1 MALGLNTEEILN
13 NINNGGD
20 ELIQNQKDPSMVKDI
35 LAAPFRGVEGAVQ
48 GVYNLADWATFDYLP
63 DYDNRFL
70 GRSET
75 IAGSLVEGITQF
87 IVPYGAISKGLS
99 AAGKATK
106 FAKPF
111 MKVNKKGKEVL
122 NWKGV
127 LASEAATD
135 FVAFDAQEERLS
147 NLIQAFPSVA
157 NPVTEYLAAD
167 GDDAELEGRFKN
179 TLEGLGITGTM
190 AGTFAM
196 ALRAHKKFKG
206 GDPKAA
212 KKIGEGMDFKQI
224 RTVDVEDYSPAIKAS
239 KNVFTKSK
247 KIKDGG
253 VLAHQLRKEFDAYGE
268 KGTGE
273 ELRWMGF
280 DGWLKEKGTKRVTQ
294 KEVDTFLEQ
303 NQFKY
308 SLTER
313 SGKSAS
319 QQFEDLG
326 TQEGGN
332 NYREFLLEADDVD
345 VDMFAGSFQSRGG
358 EFSPE
363 TYHQHFTGNTLAHF
377 RTLDRT
383 GDGGER
389 VLFVEEVQS
398 DMIQG
403 KRKIRKNLPDD
414 EKGIVDSYNLP
425 LEESYVNASMRMLM
439 QLAAKEGYDR
449 VQWSTPQQIANLYDA
464 VVDNVKLNAINE
476 DGSKS
481 IQITKGD
488 QVSDQVVR
496 DRSHMESI
504 FGKEGADL
512 MDSKLKNVG
521 DETGKQS
528 VKQDAKSY
536 SQYKDKMVSAVN
548 KVAKPFGAKVETKTA
563 DARVDAEKVDTVGMI
578 KDFFYDGNGD
588 KIRTQ
593 DSVAA
598 FLELDTPDV
607 KRFNNSIL
615 RGSKETSVDV
625 LKRNIDFDLRNS
637 FNEDELD
644 QIALDD
650 LLAAES
656 TSDIYNALVN
666 VIDNGSVSNMNF
678 TGMDDVFDVVQDTIE
693 GFLLRSNLE
702 TTSRRMGDDINSF
715 GIDLNDGMKKS
726 VQEIRTWG
734 LKTGDEAQLGGKIED
749 PALAQALQLPALR
762 YLNDKEVVGMESDFT
777 GATVGESNAK
787 FALERLAENGST
799 PQVQKIAA
807 GLLEMFGKD
816 NEFLETTI
824 RTIVQDSD
832 SFGSFGFKRGR
843 ENIELYSNR
852 TKISAGEMSRD
863 AVFTEATLLH
873 EITHA
878 AQVRFIPRE
887 ISTISNLKGAD
898 YLAKVDELIA
908 SADTAPPLKRLLES
922 YKTALDNAPD
932 EFKGIMGSLNDAT
945 GFLDNSGMRSRIGE
959 WYGLSNVDEFLAEA
973 MSNTKFQNYLRS
985 VKTGNTTL
993 WDNIVQVLKD
1003 FLGVDAKGTLLGDTL
1018 SNFAD
1023 LVSKQNRKNKVGDYT
1038 TPFVNPIKSRGT
1050 RVNENR
1056 FFQKSGEGRPEITV
1070 ENRGGTLAVKGTVK
1084 AINEVETAYDL
1095 GEVLAKAETR
1105 VLEEMERTGSIG
1117 FYEDGKLQGSDGLKG
1132 GGIVQAVEQARRSAE
1147 MSGQK
1152 IDIIES
1158 EVRAAGKDAAALR
1171 RISARM
1177 YTVESI
1183 AVQQG
1188 ADIVEKAKKIAAQSA
1203 EATDA
1208 DRAELMGDIQKMLNL
1223 VAAGSNLRRG
1233 FGQGLQST
1241 QFARTKLSLSA
1252 AERRSQE
1259 IVNQYMA
1266 SNKGEKNNFDALLNR
1281 IILAGGD
1288 PKNTSAKDMIDQ
1300 MLGVVKAGRASEG
1313 GKFMEMAQNWFINS
1327 LLSGPRTMMKNGVGN
1342 MITQTLLQ
1350 TELAI
1355 GGLSVDPAITRMVL
1369 KEMATF
1375 ESFRESMK
1383 YFFDV
1388 YAMKDQL
1395 LDIGRNP
1402 LENTANTGIPKYFD
1416 NAAPEE
1422 TIKNSMNWFSENV
1435 VNIPAKTLMSMD
1447 EVFKQSLFRQNA
1459 KMEWTLKGMKLG
1471 IKDPD
1476 ALTEYVMRGMDAVLV
1491 DGERAFSDAGVMKFA
1506 QASVKKMDDEL
1517 VASGQKPMSPQKR
1530 GAEVNRIIGE
1540 ETNKRADMLKS
1551 YEEGGLG
1558 IENISDID
1566 NVAARSLEQARYG
1579 TFTNDAGAFADLAQA
1594 MTSKIPPLRLIFP
1607 FIRTP
1612 VNILKFSF
1620 DRATGGAMDAGRSAL
1635 AMMPDMPMLKRTQ
1648 DELRMKLESRNP
1660 IEVART
1666 RGKIATSVMINST
1679 LLYMIMSNRD
1689 FITGGGP
1696 KDIAQRKTLEAT
1708 GWQKYSLKFGNKYA
1722 GFAGLDPLG
1731 THFGVLVDIVE
1742 QLDDHASSNTTAAEQ
1757 MFAAASISLSRNVT
1771 EKSYLAG
1778 LKFLT
1783 DAISEPDR
1791 KMERAIRNIAGGFVP
1806 NVLYQGQSVMGDTTL
1821 REVRSLGDA
1830 FMKKLPMGN
1839 DNLDPKRNILGES
1852 IIMEQIPFVGPF
1864 NPSALSTRDG
1874 DVVFEELAALEHGF
1888 TQTSTML
1895 DRSIDMTEFV
1905 NDKGQSAYDRRLEL
1919 LGETKI
1925 RNKTLRQELEK
1936 LISSRRYQRL
1946 SPLTDGALKSPRVQ
1960 LINKVLS
1967 KYRSR
1972 SLSLMMEEFPEI
1984 EREYKRMRSIN
1995 TQAQRGASTETL
2007 QALLDA

>member
-1 MALGLNTEEILN
+1 MSLGINTEQIINNLN
-13 NINNGGD
+13 NTNNE
-20 ELIQNQKDPSMVKDI
+20 ELIQNQKDPSMIKDI

-70 GRSET
+70 GKSET

-179 TLEGLGITGTM
+179 TLEGLGITGAM

-239 KNVFTKSK
+239 KSVFTKSK

-253 VLAHQLRKEFDAYGE
+253 VMAHQLRKEFDAYGE

-294 KEVDTFLEQ
+294 KEVDEFLEE

-313 SGKSAS
+313 SGKSANK
-319 QQFEDLG
+319 QFEELG

-332 NYREFLLEADDVD
+332 NYREFLLEANDVD
-345 VDMFAGSFQSRGG
+345 VDMFAGSFQARGG

-363 TYHQHFTGNTLAHF
+363 TYHQHFTGNTIAHF

-398 DMIQG
+398 DMFQG
-403 KRKIRKNLPDD
+403 KRKIREKLPDD
-414 EKGIVDSYNLP
+414 EKNIVDGYKLP
-425 LEESYVNASMRMLM
+425 LEESYVNSSMRMIM
-439 QLAAKEGYDR
+439 QLASKEGYDR
-449 VQWSTPQQIANLYDA
+449 VQWSTPQQVANLYDA
-464 VVDNVKLNAINE
+464 TIDNVKLNAINE

-488 QVSDQVVR
+488 QVSDQIVR

-512 MDSKLKNVG
+512 MDSKLKKVG

-548 KVAKPFGAKVETKTA
+548 KVAKPFGAKVEMKTA
-563 DARVDAEKVDTVGMI
+563 DKRVEVEAINTDEMYKANFVDP
-578 KDFFYDGNGD
+578 NGD
-588 KIRTQ
+588 LIYSG
-593 DSVAA
+593 DAVIS
-598 FLELDTPDV
+598 FLDLDTLDN
-607 KRFNNSIL
+607 KKFNRSVIV
-615 RGSKETSVDV
+615 GSKVKAVDK
-625 LKRNIDFDLRNS
+625 LKNNIEFDLRNS
-637 FNEDELD
+637 LDEDSVSIV
-644 QIALDD
+644 QRNLDD
-650 LLAAES
+650 LLEAET
-656 TSDIYNALVN
+656 TSDILIAIENLDRELGFN
-666 VIDNGSVSNMNF
+666 VG
-678 TGMDDVFDVVQDTIE
+678 GDVYDTVGDTIKD
-693 GFLLRSNLE
+693 FLQRNKLE
-702 TTSRRMGDDINSF
+702 TASKELGDDINSF

-734 LKTGDEAQLGGKIED
+734 LKTGDEAKNSGEITD
-749 PALAQALQLPALR
+749 SALAQVMQLPALR
-762 YLNDKEVVGMESDFT
+762 YLNDKEVVGMERDFT
-777 GATVGESNAK
+777 GNTVGETNAK
-787 FALERLAENGST
+787 FALERFAENGST
-799 PQVQKIAA
+799 PQVRNVAA
-807 GLLEMFGKD
+807 GLLEILGKD
-816 NEFLETTI
+816 NEFLETTV
-824 RTIVQDSD
+824 RTIIQDSD
-832 SFGSFGFKRGR
+832 SFGSFGFKGNQQ
-843 ENIELYSNR
+843 NIELYSNR
-852 TKISAGEMSRD
+852 TKISQGEMARD

-878 AQVRFIPRE
+878 AQVRFIPPE

-908 SADTAPPLKRLLES
+908 SADTAPPLKRLLEN

-932 EFKGIMGSLNDAT
+932 EFKGIMNSLNDAT
-945 GFLDNSGMRSRIGE
+945 GFLDSSGMRSRIGE
-959 WYGLSNVDEFLAEA
+959 WYGLTNVDEFLAEA

-993 WDNIVQVLKD
+993 WDNIIQVLKD
-1003 FLGVDAKGTLLGDTL
+1003 FMGVDAKGTLFGDTIA
-1018 SNFAD
+1018 NFAD
-1023 LVSKQNRKNKVGDYT
+1023 LVSKQNRKHSIESYK
-1038 TPFVNPIKSRGT
+1038 TPYGNPIKSRGT

-1070 ENRGGTLAVKGTVK
+1070 ENRGGKIAVKGAVK
-1084 AINEVETAYDL
+1084 SINEVETAYDL
-1095 GEVLAKAETR
+1095 GEVLAKAETQ
-1105 VLEEMERTGSIG
+1105 VLEEMEKTGSIG
-1117 FYEDGKLQGSDGLKG
+1117 FYEDGKLQASDGLKG

-1152 IDIIES
+1152 IDIVES
-1158 EVRAAGKDAAALR
+1158 EIRAVGKDAMRLR
-1171 RISARM
+1171 QIAARM

-1288 PKNTSAKDMIDQ
+1288 PKNATAKDMIDQ
-1300 MLGVVKAGRASEG
+1300 MLGVVKAGRAAEG

-1327 LLSGPRTMMKNGVGN
+1327 LLSGPRTMMKNGIGN

-1350 TELAI
+1350 TELAV

-1422 TIKNSMNWFSENV
+1422 TIKNSMNWFSEEV
-1435 VNIPAKTLMSMD
+1435 VNIPAKVLMSMD

-1506 QASVKKMDDEL
+1506 QATVKKMDDEL
-1517 VASGQKPMSPQKR
+1517 VAAGKKPMSPQKR

-1594 MTSKIPPLRLIFP
+1594 MTSKVPPLRLIFP

-1635 AMMPDMPMLKRTQ
+1635 AVMPDMPMLKRTQ

-1708 GWQKYSLKFGNKYA
+1708 GWQKYSFKFGNKYA

-1742 QLDDHASSNTTAAEQ
+1742 QLDDHASANTTAAEQ
-1757 MFAAASISLSRNVT
+1757 MFAAASISLSRNIT

-1806 NVLYQGQSVMGDTTL
+1806 NVLYQGQSVMGDTTP
-1821 REVRSLGDA
+1821 REVRSLSDA

-1852 IIMEQIPFVGPF
+1852 LITEQIPFIGPF

-1905 NDKGQSAYDRRLEL
+1905 NDKGQTAYDRRLEL

-1946 SPLTDGALKSPRVQ
+1946 SPLSDGALKSPRVQ

-1984 EREYKRMRSIN
+1984 ESEYIRMRSIN
-1995 TQAQRGASTETL
+1995 KQAQRGASTETL

>member
-1 MALGLNTEEILN
+1 MKTKPEE
-13 NINNGGD
+13 
-20 ELIQNQKDPSMVKDI
+20 
-35 LAAPFRGVEGAVQ
+35 
-48 GVYNLADWATFDYLP
+48 
-63 DYDNRFL
+63 
-70 GRSET
+70 
-75 IAGSLVEGITQF
+75 
-87 IVPYGAISKGLS
+87 
-99 AAGKATK
+99 
-106 FAKPF
+106 
-111 MKVNKKGKEVL
+111 
-122 NWKGV
+122 
-127 LASEAATD
+127 
-135 FVAFDAQEERLS
+135 
-147 NLIQAFPSVA
+147 
-157 NPVTEYLAAD
+157 
-167 GDDAELEGRFKN
+167 
-179 TLEGLGITGTM
+179 
-190 AGTFAM
+190 
-196 ALRAHKKFKG
+196 
-206 GDPKAA
+206 A
-212 KKIGEGMDFKQI
+212 KKIGESMDFKQI
-224 RTVDVEDYSPAIKAS
+224 RTVPVEDYSPAVKAS
-239 KNVFTKSK
+239 KSVFTKSK

-253 VLAHQLRKEFDAYGE
+253 VMAHQLRKEFDAYGE

-280 DGWLKEKGTKRVTQ
+280 DDWLTEKGTKRVTQ
-294 KEVDTFLEQ
+294 KEVDKFLEEKLF
-303 NQFKY
+303 NFSLKERTGTDTNRVYGDFK
-308 SLTER
+308 
-313 SGKSAS
+313 
-319 QQFEDLG
+319 QD
-326 TQEGGN
+326 GGD
-332 NYREFLLEADDVD
+332 NYREFILETNDDAVRLASENVNQHFNDKTLLHYRTTDRTDDVD
-345 VDMFAGSFQSRGG
+345 GS
-358 EFSPE
+358 
-363 TYHQHFTGNTLAHF
+363 
-377 RTLDRT
+377 
-383 GDGGER
+383 R
-389 VLFVEEVQS
+389 VLYVEELQS
-398 DMIQG
+398 DIIQKNRGNDFTEG
-403 KRKIRKNLPDD
+403 KQIPL
-414 EKGIVDSYNLP
+414 EDSYIP
-425 LEESYVNASMRMLM
+425 AAMRMIM
-439 QLAAKEGYDR
+439 QLASKEGYDK
-449 VQWSTPQQIANLYDA
+449 VSWATPQQIANLYDSA
-464 VVDNVKLNAINE
+464 VDNIKLNSVN
-476 DGSKS
+476 DGVRSFD
-481 IQITKGD
+481 ITKNGRTETKVAKND
-488 QVSDQVVR
+488 DEVVA
-496 DRSHMESI
+496 I
-504 FGKEGADL
+504 FGKKAADEL
-512 MDSKLKNVG
+512 TSRLVKEG
-521 DETGKQS
+521 DETGEYT
-528 VKQDAKSY
+528 VKQDAKSFN
-536 SQYKDKMVSAVN
+536 QYKDKMVSAVN
-548 KVAKPFGAKVETKTA
+548 KVAKPFGGKVEMSKTDRTKKATSLGEEYRA
-563 DARVDAEKVDTVGMI
+563 AMKELEDISGNGSYELMFDFQQSDFIDKWKESFVRRGGQNVSAEKAFI
-578 KDFFYDGNGD
+578 QDFEF
-588 KIRTQ
+588 
-593 DSVAA
+593 
-598 FLELDTPDV
+598 ELN
-607 KRFNNSIL
+607 RFGL
-615 RGSKETSVDV
+615 D
-625 LKRNIDFDLRNS
+625 
-637 FNEDELD
+637 EDELEGLEGLENFD
-644 QIALDD
+644 ELFDAANNSFSPDVIDLFKDTLDD
-650 LLAAES
+650 HFRK
-656 TSDIYNALVN
+656 YNPEVP
-666 VIDNGSVSNMNF
+666 SEY
-678 TGMDDVFDVVQDTIE
+678 FDSAQPSFSI
-693 GFLLRSNLE
+693 NLNE
-702 TTSRRMGDDINSF
+702 
-715 GIDLNDGMKKS
+715 GMKKS
-726 VQEIRTWG
+726 VEEIRLWG
-734 LKTGDEAQLGGKIED
+734 LKTGDEAKNSGEIKD
-749 PALAQALQLPALR
+749 PALEQVMQLPALR
-762 YLNDKEVVGMESDFT
+762 YLNDKEVIGMERDFS
-777 GATVGESNAK
+777 GNIAGETNAK
-787 FALERLAENGST
+787 FVLERFAENGST
-799 PQVQKIAA
+799 PQVKRVAA
-807 GLLEMFGKD
+807 GLLEILGKD
-816 NEFLETTI
+816 NEFLETTV
-824 RTIVQDSD
+824 RTIIEDSD
-832 SFGSFGFKRGR
+832 SFGSFGFKGNQQ
-843 ENIELYSNR
+843 NIELYSNR
-852 TKISAGEMSRD
+852 TQIADGDMARD

-878 AQVRFIPRE
+878 AQVRFIPPE
-887 ISTISNLKGAD
+887 ISTISTLKGAD

-922 YKTALDNAPD
+922 YKTALDNAPE

-945 GFLDNSGMRSRIGE
+945 GFLDSSGMRSRIGE

-973 MSNTKFQNYLRS
+973 MSNTKFQNYLKS
-985 VKTGNTTL
+985 VKTGNTSL
-993 WDNIVQVLKD
+993 WDNIIQVLKD
-1003 FLGVDAKGTLLGDTL
+1003 FLGVDAKGTLLGDTV

-1023 LVSKQNRKNKVGDYT
+1023 LVSKQNRKYSVESYK
-1038 TPFVNPIKSRGT
+1038 TPYVNPIRSRGA
-1050 RVNENR
+1050 RMNENR
-1056 FFQKSGEGRPEITV
+1056 FFQKSGENKAGITV
-1070 ENRGGTLAVKGTVK
+1070 ENRGGQIAVEGTVK
-1084 AINEVETAYDL
+1084 AIGEVETAYDL
-1095 GEVLAKAETR
+1095 GEVLAKAETQ

-1132 GGIVQAVEQARRSAE
+1132 GGVVQAVEQARRMAE

-1158 EVRAAGKDAAALR
+1158 EVRAAGNDAAALR
-1171 RISARM
+1171 RIAARM

-1266 SNKGEKNNFDALLNR
+1266 SNKGEKNNFDVLINR

-1327 LLSGPRTMMKNGVGN
+1327 LLSGPRTMMKNGIGN

-1369 KEMATF
+1369 KEMSTF

-1383 YFFDV
+1383 YFLDV
-1388 YAMKDQL
+1388 YSMKDQL

-1435 VNIPAKTLMSMD
+1435 VNIPAKTLMAMD
-1447 EVFKQSLFRQNA
+1447 EVFKQSIFRQNA

-1506 QASVKKMDDEL
+1506 QATVKQMDDKL
-1517 VASGQKPMSPQKR
+1517 VAAGKKPMTPQKR

-1540 ETNKRADMLKS
+1540 ETQKRADMLKS

-1558 IENISDID
+1558 LENISDID

-1594 MTSKIPPLRLIFP
+1594 MTQKVPPLRLIFP

-1620 DRATGGAMDAGRSAL
+1620 DRASGGMMDAGRSAL

-1666 RGKIATSVMINST
+1666 RGKIATSVMINGT
-1679 LLYMIMSNRD
+1679 LLYMIMANRD

-1722 GFAGLDPLG
+1722 SFAGLDPLG
-1731 THFGVLVDIVE
+1731 THFGILVDIVE
-1742 QLDDHASSNTTAAEQ
+1742 QLDEHASHNTTAAEQ

-1783 DAISEPDR
+1783 DAISEPDQ

-1806 NVLYQGQSVMGDTTL
+1806 NVLYQGQSVMGDTTS
-1821 REVRSLGDA
+1821 REVRSLSDA
-1830 FMKKLPMGN
+1830 FMKKVPFGN
-1839 DNLDPKRNILGES
+1839 GNLDPKRNILGEPV
-1852 IIMEQIPFVGPF
+1852 IMEQVPFVGPF
-1864 NPSALSTRDG
+1864 NPSSISTRDG
-1874 DVVFEELAALEHGF
+1874 DVVFEELAALDHGF

-1905 NDKGQSAYDRRLEL
+1905 NDKGQTAYDRRLEL
-1919 LGETKI
+1919 LSDTKI
-1925 RNKTLRQELEK
+1925 RGRTLRQELEK
-1936 LISSRRYQRL
+1936 LIKSGRYQRL
-1946 SPLTDGALKSPRVQ
+1946 SPLTDGALKSPRVK
-1960 LINKVLS
+1960 LINRVLS

-1984 EREYKRMRSIN
+1984 EQEYTRMRSIN
-1995 TQAQRGASTETL
+1995 KQAQRGASTETL

>member
-1 MALGLNTEEILN
+1 MALGINTEEILN
-13 NINNGGD
+13 NLNDTNNE

-70 GRSET
+70 GKSET

-87 IVPYGAISKGLS
+87 VVPYGAISKGLS
-99 AAGKATK
+99 MAGKATK

-147 NLIQAFPSVA
+147 NLVQAFPSVA
-157 NPVTEYLAAD
+157 NPITEYLAAD

-179 TLEGLGITGTM
+179 TLEGLGITGAM
-190 AGTFAM
+190 AGAFGL
-196 ALRAHKKFKG
+196 ALKAHKKMKTK
-206 GDPKAA
+206 PEEA
-212 KKIGEGMDFKQI
+212 KKIGESMDFKQI
-224 RTVDVEDYSPAIKAS
+224 RTVPVEDYSPAIKAS
-239 KNVFTKSK
+239 KTAFTKSK
-247 KIKDGG
+247 RMDKNKSIP
-253 VLAHQLRKEFDAYGE
+253 VNMMEKELTVYGE
-268 KGTGE
+268 KGTAE

-280 DGWLKEKGTKRVTQ
+280 SDWAQSKGKNRVTQ
-294 KEVDTFLEQ
+294 KEVDEFLEE

-308 SLTER
+308 QLTER
-313 SGKSAS
+313 SGSSTNKVY
-319 QQFEDLG
+319 ERLG
-326 TQEGGN
+326 GQKGGD
-332 NYREFLLEADDVD
+332 NYREFILTADEAKKGTKDYGVN
-345 VDMFAGSFQSRGG
+345 
-358 EFSPE
+358 
-363 TYHQHFTGNTLAHF
+363 QHYNRKEGDTLMHF
-377 RTLDRT
+377 RTTDRT
-383 GDGGER
+383 DPDSGQR
-389 VLFVEEVQS
+389 VLYVEEVQS
-398 DMIQG
+398 DLMQG
-403 KRKIRKNLPDD
+403 KRKALKVGAEDQG
-414 EKGIVDSYNLP
+414 KLP
-425 LEESYVNASMRMLM
+425 LEDSYINTSMRMVM
-439 QLAAKEGYDR
+439 QLAAKEGYDK
-449 VQWSTPQQIANLYDA
+449 VSWSTPQQIASLYDA
-464 VVDNVKLNAINE
+464 TLDNIKLNSINE
-476 DGSKS
+476 DGSRS
-481 IQITKGD
+481 YDITKQNGET
-488 QVSDQVVR
+488 VTKIVKNSE
-496 DRSHMESI
+496 ESENV
-504 FGKEGADL
+504 FGKRASETLNARL
-512 MDSKLKNVG
+512 TKAG
-521 DETGKQS
+521 DEIMDFE

-536 SQYKDKMVSAVN
+536 NQYKDKMVSAVN
-548 KVAKPFGAKVETKTA
+548 KVAKPFGGKVEMSRTDRTKEAASLEGKFESFIKQLKEDQPESDVLDRLMQFTREDLFA
-563 DARVDAEKVDTVGMI
+563 DWRSSQVRRGGRWMSSEEALL
-578 KDFFYDGNGD
+578 KDFDF
-588 KIRTQ
+588 
-593 DSVAA
+593 
-598 FLELDTPDV
+598 ELDLSGLEDDMLEKFQYHEDFTELLDKLYSESWDFDTMLLLEDTLFDHFRKYKPEM
-607 KRFNNSIL
+607 R
-615 RGSKETSVDV
+615 SKE
-625 LKRNIDFDLRNS
+625 FGQPQPS
-637 FNEDELD
+637 F
-644 QIALDD
+644 
-650 LLAAES
+650 S
-656 TSDIYNALVN
+656 
-666 VIDNGSVSNMNF
+666 
-678 TGMDDVFDVVQDTIE
+678 
-693 GFLLRSNLE
+693 
-702 TTSRRMGDDINSF
+702 IN
-715 GIDLNDGMKKS
+715 LNDGMKKS
-726 VQEIRTWG
+726 VEEIRLWG
-734 LKTGDEAQLGGKIED
+734 LKTGDEAKLGGEIQD
-749 PALAQALQLPALR
+749 PALEQALQLPALR
-762 YLNDKEVVGMESDFT
+762 YLNDKEVIGMERDFS
-777 GATVGESNAK
+777 GNIAGETNAK

-799 PQVQKIAA
+799 PQVKKLAA
-807 GLLEMFGKD
+807 GMLELFGKD
-816 NEFLETTI
+816 NDFLETTI
-824 RTIVQDSD
+824 RTILEDSD
-832 SFGSFGFKRGR
+832 SFGSFGFKGNKQ
-843 ENIELYSNR
+843 NIDLYSNR
-852 TKISAGEMSRD
+852 TQIADGEMARD

-878 AQVRFIPRE
+878 AQVRFIPKE
-887 ISTISNLKGAD
+887 ISTISTLKGAD

-922 YKTALDNAPD
+922 YKTALDNAPE

-945 GFLDNSGMRSRIGE
+945 GFLDDAGMRSRIGE

-973 MSNTKFQNYLRS
+973 MSNTKFQNYLKS
-985 VKTGNTTL
+985 VKTGNTSL
-993 WDNIVQVLKD
+993 WDNIIQVLKD
-1003 FLGVDAKGTLLGDTL
+1003 FLGVDAKGTLLGDTI

-1023 LVSKQNRKNKVGDYT
+1023 LVSKQNRKYSVESYK
-1038 TPFVNPIKSRGT
+1038 TPYVNPIRSRGT
-1050 RVNENR
+1050 RMNENR
-1056 FFQKSGEGRPEITV
+1056 FFQKSGENKSGITV
-1070 ENRGGTLAVKGTVK
+1070 ENRGGQIAVEGTVK
-1084 AINEVETAYDL
+1084 AIGEVETAYDL
-1095 GEVLAKAETR
+1095 GEVLAKAETS

-1117 FYEDGKLQGSDGLKG
+1117 FYEDGTLQGSDGLKG
-1132 GGIVQAVEQARRSAE
+1132 GGVVQAVEQARRMAE

-1158 EVRAAGKDAAALR
+1158 EVRAAGNDAAALR
-1171 RISARM
+1171 RIAARM

-1266 SNKGEKNNFDALLNR
+1266 SNKGEKNNFDVLINR

-1327 LLSGPRTMMKNGVGN
+1327 LLSGPRTMMKNGIGN

-1369 KEMATF
+1369 KEMSTF

-1383 YFFDV
+1383 YFLDV
-1388 YAMKDQL
+1388 YSMKDQL

-1435 VNIPAKTLMSMD
+1435 VNIPAKTLMAMD
-1447 EVFKQSLFRQNA
+1447 EVFKQSIFRQNA

-1517 VASGQKPMSPQKR
+1517 VAAGQKPMTPQKR

-1540 ETNKRADMLKS
+1540 ETQKRADMLKS

-1558 IENISDID
+1558 LENISDID

-1594 MTSKIPPLRLIFP
+1594 MTQKVPPLRLIFP

-1620 DRATGGAMDAGRSAL
+1620 DRASGGAMDAGRSAL

-1666 RGKIATSVMINST
+1666 RGKIATSVMINGT
-1679 LLYMIMSNRD
+1679 LLYMIMANRD

-1722 GFAGLDPLG
+1722 SFAGLDPLG
-1731 THFGVLVDIVE
+1731 THFGILVDIVE
-1742 QLDDHASSNTTAAEQ
+1742 QLDEHASHNTTTAEQ

-1783 DAISEPDR
+1783 DAISEPDQ

-1806 NVLYQGQSVMGDTTL
+1806 NVLYQGQSVMGDTTS
-1821 REVRSLGDA
+1821 REVRSLSDA
-1830 FMKKLPMGN
+1830 FMKKLPFGN
-1839 DNLDPKRNILGES
+1839 GNLDPKRNILGEPV
-1852 IIMEQIPFVGPF
+1852 IMEQYPVVGPF
-1864 NPSALSTRDG
+1864 NPSSISTRDG
-1874 DVVFEELAALEHGF
+1874 DVVFEELAQLEHGF

-1919 LGETKI
+1919 LNKTKI
-1925 RNKTLRQELEK
+1925 RGRTLRQELEK
-1936 LISSRRYQRL
+1936 LIKSGRYQRL
-1946 SPLTDGALKSPRVQ
+1946 SPLTDGALKSPRVK

-1984 EREYKRMRSIN
+1984 EQEYTRMRSIN
-1995 TQAQRGASTETL
+1995 KQAQRGASTETL

>member
-87 IVPYGAISKGLS
+87 VVPYGAISKGLS
-99 AAGKATK
+99 MAGKATK

-147 NLIQAFPSVA
+147 NLVQAFPSVA

-179 TLEGLGITGTM
+179 TLEGLGITGAM
-190 AGTFAM
+190 AGTFAV
-196 ALRAHKKFKG
+196 ALRAHKKFRG
-206 GDPKAA
+206 GKPEEA
-212 KKIGEGMDFKQI
+212 KKIGESMDFKQL
-224 RTVDVEDYSPAIKAS
+224 RTVQVEDYSPAIKAS
-239 KNVFTKSK
+239 KSVFTKSK

-280 DGWLKEKGTKRVTQ
+280 DDWLAEKGTNRVTQ
-294 KEVDTFLEQ
+294 KEVDKFLEEK
-303 NQFKY
+303 QFNY

-313 SGKSAS
+313 TGKDTNSLYG
-319 QQFEDLG
+319 QFKQD
-326 TQEGGN
+326 GGD
-332 NYREFLLEADDVD
+332 NYREFVLETNDDAVRLASENVNQHFSNKTLLHYRTTDRMDEVD
-345 VDMFAGSFQSRGG
+345 GSRVLYVEELQSDIIQKSRGND
-358 EFSPE
+358 
-363 TYHQHFTGNTLAHF
+363 FT
-377 RTLDRT
+377 
-383 GDGGER
+383 E
-389 VLFVEEVQS
+389 
-398 DMIQG
+398 G
-403 KRKIRKNLPDD
+403 KQIPL
-414 EKGIVDSYNLP
+414 EDSYIP
-425 LEESYVNASMRMLM
+425 AAMRMIM
-439 QLAAKEGYDR
+439 QLASKEGYDK
-449 VQWSTPQQIANLYDA
+449 VSWATPQQVANLYDSA
-464 VVDNVKLNAINE
+464 VDNIKLNNVTD
-476 DGSKS
+476 DGVRSFD
-481 IQITKGD
+481 ITKDGRTETKVAKND
-488 QVSDQVVR
+488 AEVVA
-496 DRSHMESI
+496 I
-504 FGKEGADL
+504 FGKKAADEL
-512 MDSKLKNVG
+512 TTQLTKAG
-521 DETGKQS
+521 DETGKYT
-528 VKQDAKSY
+528 VKQDSKAFN
-536 SQYKDKMVSAVN
+536 QYKDKMVSAVN
-548 KVAKPFGAKVETKTA
+548 KVAKPFGGKVEGS
-563 DARVDAEKVDTVGMI
+563 KVDTVESAQLVNRDVYNDSS
-578 KDFFYDGNGD
+578 DFSKNGEPA
-588 KIRTQ
+588 RQ
-593 DSVAA
+593 AEE
-598 FLELDTPDV
+598 FLEIRLTEANRYPDV
-607 KRFNNSIL
+607 AKWNKSRIMHNGKMKLSSKAVVDDFKVEAERTFNEEVLEDGFRLSDVNTL
-615 RGSKETSVDV
+615 DELTDWLYSVDPFERDDAFSLLDEV
-625 LKRNIDFDLRNS
+625 FVDH
-637 FNEDELD
+637 FNRHRPEVGV
-644 QIALDD
+644 Q
-650 LLAAES
+650 
-656 TSDIYNALVN
+656 NF
-666 VIDNGSVSNMNF
+666 GSGSQEAF
-678 TGMDDVFDVVQDTIE
+678 SI
-693 GFLLRSNLE
+693 S
-702 TTSRRMGDDINSF
+702 
-715 GIDLNDGMKKS
+715 LNKGMKES

-762 YLNDKEVVGMESDFT
+762 YLNDKEVVQMESEFA
-777 GATVGESNAK
+777 GVSVGETNTK

-799 PQVQKIAA
+799 PQVQKVAA

-824 RTIVQDSD
+824 RTIIEDSD
-832 SFGSFGFKRGR
+832 SFGSFGFKGSKQ
-843 ENIELYSNR
+843 NIDLYSNR
-852 TKISAGEMSRD
+852 TKIDQGNMSRD

-922 YKTALDNAPD
+922 YKTALDNAPE
-932 EFKGIMGSLNDAT
+932 EFKGIVNSLNDAT

-973 MSNTKFQNYLRS
+973 MSNTKFQNYLKS
-985 VKTGNTTL
+985 VKTGNASL

-1038 TPFVNPIKSRGT
+1038 TPFVNPIRSRGT
-1050 RVNENR
+1050 RINENR
-1056 FFQKSGEGRPEITV
+1056 FFQSSGAGKSGITV
-1070 ENRGGTLAVKGTVK
+1070 ENRGGQIAVEGTVK
-1084 AINEVETAYDL
+1084 AIGEVETAYDL
-1095 GEVLAKAETR
+1095 GEVLAKAETQ
-1105 VLEEMERTGSIG
+1105 VLEQMERTGSIG

-1132 GGIVQAVEQARRSAE
+1132 GGVVQAVEQARRIAE

-1158 EVRAAGKDAAALR
+1158 EVRAAGKDAGQLR
-1171 RISARM
+1171 RIAARM

-1183 AVQQG
+1183 AVSQG
-1188 ADIVEKAKKIAAQSA
+1188 ADIVAKAKKIAAQSA

-1266 SNKGEKNNFDALLNR
+1266 SNKGEKNNFDVLINR
-1281 IILAGGD
+1281 IILAGAD

-1327 LLSGPRTMMKNGVGN
+1327 LLSGPRTMMKNGIGN

-1355 GGLSVDPAITRMVL
+1355 GGLTVDPAITRMVL

-1383 YFFDV
+1383 YFLDV
-1388 YAMKDQL
+1388 YSMKDQL

-1422 TIKNSMNWFSENV
+1422 TMKNSMNWFSENV
-1435 VNIPAKTLMSMD
+1435 VNIPAKTLMAMD
-1447 EVFKQSLFRQNA
+1447 EVFKQSIFRQNA

-1517 VASGQKPMSPQKR
+1517 VAAGQKPMTPQKR

-1540 ETNKRADMLKS
+1540 ETNKRAEMLKS

-1558 IENISDID
+1558 LENISDID

-1594 MTSKIPPLRLIFP
+1594 MTQKVPPLRLIFP

-1620 DRATGGAMDAGRSAL
+1620 DRASGGVMDAGRSAL

-1666 RGKIATSVMINST
+1666 RGKIATSVMINGT
-1679 LLYMIMSNRD
+1679 LLYMIMANRD

-1722 GFAGLDPLG
+1722 SFAGLDPLG

-1742 QLDDHASSNTTAAEQ
+1742 QLDEHASHNTTVAEQ

-1806 NVLYQGQSVMGDTTL
+1806 NVLYQGQSVMGDTTS
-1821 REVRSLGDA
+1821 REVRSLSDA
-1830 FMKKLPMGN
+1830 FMKKLPFGN
-1839 DNLDPKRNILGES
+1839 DNLDPKRNILGEPV
-1852 IIMEQIPFVGPF
+1852 IMEQVPFVGPF
-1864 NPSALSTRDG
+1864 NPSAISTRDG
-1874 DVVFEELAALEHGF
+1874 DVVFEELAALDHGF

-1905 NDKGQSAYDRRLEL
+1905 NDKGQTAYDRRLEL
-1919 LGETKI
+1919 LSDTKI
-1925 RNKTLRQELEK
+1925 RGRTLRQELEK
-1936 LISSRRYQRL
+1936 LINSRRYQRL

-1960 LINKVLS
+1960 LINRVLS

-1984 EREYKRMRSIN
+1984 EQEYKRMRSIN
-1995 TQAQRGASTETL
+1995 KQAQRGASTDTL

>member
-1 MALGLNTEEILN
+1 MALGINTEQILN
-13 NINNGGD
+13 DLNDTNNE
-20 ELIQNQKDPSMVKDI
+20 ELIQNQKDPSMIKDI

-87 IVPYGAISKGLS
+87 IVPYGAISQGLS

-179 TLEGLGITGTM
+179 TLEGLGITGAM
-190 AGTFAM
+190 AGSFAL
-196 ALRAHKKFKG
+196 ALKAHKKFKG
-206 GDPKAA
+206 GNVKEA
-212 KKIGEGMDFKQI
+212 KKIGQSMDFKQI
-224 RTVDVEDYSPAIKAS
+224 RTVPVESYSNAIKAS
-239 KNVFTKSK
+239 KNVFTQSKRLDKNKSVPVNVMEK
-247 KIKDGG
+247 ELIK
-253 VLAHQLRKEFDAYGE
+253 FGE
-268 KGTGE
+268 KGTAE

-280 DGWLKEKGTKRVTQ
+280 ADWAQSKGKARVTQ
-294 KEVDTFLEQ
+294 KEVNEFLQE
-303 NQFKY
+303 NQFNY
-308 SLTER
+308 ELVER
-313 SGKSAS
+313 SGMR
-319 QQFEDLG
+319 
-326 TQEGGN
+326 TNNVYRTYRQEGGD
-332 NYREFLLEADDVD
+332 NYREFVLRTDFKNVEGVNENINNHFGGNVLLHYRTTDRLDENT
-345 VDMFAGSFQSRGG
+345 GSK
-358 EFSPE
+358 
-363 TYHQHFTGNTLAHF
+363 
-377 RTLDRT
+377 
-383 GDGGER
+383 
-389 VLFVEEVQS
+389 VLYVEELQS
-398 DMIQG
+398 DFIQG
-403 KRKIRKNLPDD
+403 NRVHSFTEGKKLPI
-414 EKGIVDSYNLP
+414 EDSYIP
-425 LEESYVNASMRMLM
+425 AAMRMIM
-439 QLAAKEGYDR
+439 QLASKEGYDQ
-449 VQWSTPQQIANLYDA
+449 VSWATPKQIASLYD
-464 VVDNVKLNAINE
+464 VSIDKLKLNSITD
-476 DGSKS
+476 DGSRS
-481 IQITKGD
+481 FDITKDGRTRTEVIAED
-488 QVSDQVVR
+488 QL
-496 DRSHMESI
+496 ENF
-504 FGKEGADL
+504 FGKKAADEL
-512 MDSKLKNVG
+512 LTMKAG
-521 DETGKQS
+521 DVKEEYS
-528 VKQDAKSY
+528 VKQNAKSY
-536 SQYKDKMVSAVN
+536 QQYENKMVSAVN
-548 KVAKPFGAKVETKTA
+548 KIAKPFGGKVEMADTAKMKSGEVLPEDFYTKFKQGTPA
-563 DARVDAEKVDTVGMI
+563 DQKAESFLRAMSDANLNSDIIGFDSFYNLRDSKVRYGGSRIDTQDAIVKEYKFEANRTFDEDVLDGLDQVNDISELEDWLQYVDPVERVDA
-578 KDFFYDGNGD
+578 Y
-588 KIRTQ
+588 
-593 DSVAA
+593 SV
-598 FLELDTPDV
+598 L
-607 KRFNNSIL
+607 
-615 RGSKETSVDV
+615 
-625 LKRNIDFDLRNS
+625 
-637 FNEDELD
+637 
-644 QIALDD
+644 
-650 LLAAES
+650 
-656 TSDIYNALVN
+656 
-666 VIDNGSVSNMNF
+666 
-678 TGMDDVFDVVQDTIE
+678 DDVFKDIFE
-693 GFLLRSNLE
+693 RYKPE
-702 TTSRRMGDDINSF
+702 TSSEYFGSQESFAIN
-715 GIDLNDGMKKS
+715 LNDGMRNS
-726 VQEIRTWG
+726 VKEIRTWG

-762 YLNDKEVVGMESDFT
+762 YLNDKEVIGMESDFT

-799 PQVQKIAA
+799 PQVQKVAA

-824 RTIVQDSD
+824 RTIVEDSD

-843 ENIELYSNR
+843 QNIELYSNR

-878 AQVRFIPRE
+878 AQVRYIPRE

-932 EFKGIMGSLNDAT
+932 EFKGITGSLNDAT
-945 GFLDNSGMRSRIGE
+945 GFLESSGMRSRIGE
-959 WYGLSNVDEFLAEA
+959 WYGLTNVDEFLAEA

-1023 LVSKQNRKNKVGDYT
+1023 LVSKQNRKNKVDDYL
-1038 TPFVNPIKSRGT
+1038 TPFVNPIRSRGT
-1050 RVNENR
+1050 RMNENR
-1056 FFQKSGEGRPEITV
+1056 FFQKSGQGRPEITV
-1070 ENRGGTLAVKGTVK
+1070 ESRGGKIAVEGTVR
-1084 AINEVETAYDL
+1084 AIGEVETAYDL
-1095 GEVLAKAETR
+1095 GEVLAKAETK
-1105 VLEEMERTGSIG
+1105 VLEEMEKTGSIG

-1152 IDIIES
+1152 IDIVES

-1171 RISARM
+1171 RIAARM

-1266 SNKGEKNNFDALLNR
+1266 SNKGEKKNFDALINR
-1281 IILAGGD
+1281 IILAGGY
-1288 PKNTSAKDMIDQ
+1288 PQNTSAKDMIDQ
-1300 MLGVVKAGRASEG
+1300 MLGVVKAGRAAEG

-1327 LLSGPRTMMKNGVGN
+1327 LLSGPRTMMKNGIGN
-1342 MITQTLLQ
+1342 MVAQTLLQ
-1350 TELAI
+1350 TELAV
-1355 GGLSVDPAITRMVL
+1355 GGLTVDPAITRMVL
-1369 KEMATF
+1369 KEMATL

-1435 VNIPAKTLMSMD
+1435 VNIPAKMLMSMD

-1459 KMEWTLKGMKLG
+1459 KIEWTLKGMKLG

-1491 DGERAFSDAGVMKFA
+1491 DGQRAFSDAGVMKFA
-1506 QASVKKMDDEL
+1506 QATVKKMDDEL
-1517 VASGQKPMSPQKR
+1517 VAAGKKPMTPQKR

-1540 ETNKRADMLKS
+1540 ETNKRAEMLKS

-1566 NVAARSLEQARYG
+1566 NIAARSLEQARYG

-1594 MTSKIPPLRLIFP
+1594 MTQKIPPLRLIFP

-1620 DRATGGAMDAGRSAL
+1620 DRASGGVMDAGRSTL
-1635 AMMPDMPMLKRTQ
+1635 AMLPDMPMLKRTQ

-1708 GWQKYSLKFGNKYA
+1708 GWQKYSFKFGNTYA

-1742 QLDDHASSNTTAAEQ
+1742 QLDDHASVNTTTAEQ
-1757 MFAAASISLSRNVT
+1757 LFAAASISLSRNVT

-1791 KMERAIRNIAGGFVP
+1791 KMERAIRNITGGFVP
-1806 NVLYQGQSVMGDTTL
+1806 NVLYQGQSVMGDTTP
-1821 REVRSLGDA
+1821 REVRSLSDA

-1839 DNLDPKRNILGES
+1839 DNLDPKRNILGEAL
-1852 IIMEQIPFVGPF
+1852 IMEQIPFVGPF

-1905 NDKGQSAYDRRLEL
+1905 NDKGQTAYDRRLEL

-1925 RNKTLRQELEK
+1925 RNRTLRQELEK

-1946 SPLTDGALKSPRVQ
+1946 SPLSDGGLKSPRVQ

-1984 EREYKRMRSIN
+1984 AREYKRMRSIN
-1995 TQAQRGASTETL
+1995 QQARRGASTETL

>member
-1 MALGLNTEEILN
+1 MALGINTEEILN
-13 NINNGGD
+13 NLNDTNNE
-20 ELIQNQKDPSMVKDI
+20 ELIQNQKDPSMIKDI

-87 IVPYGAISKGLS
+87 VVPYGAISKGLS

-147 NLIQAFPSVA
+147 NLVQAFPSVA
-157 NPVTEYLAAD
+157 NPITEYLAAD

-179 TLEGLGITGTM
+179 TLEGLGITGAM
-190 AGTFAM
+190 AGAFGL
-196 ALRAHKKFKG
+196 ALKAHKKMKTK
-206 GDPKAA
+206 PEEA
-212 KKIGEGMDFKQI
+212 KKIGESMELKQI
-224 RTVDVEDYSPAIKAS
+224 RTVPVEDYSPAVKAS
-239 KNVFTKSK
+239 KSVFTKSK

-253 VLAHQLRKEFDAYGE
+253 VMAHQLRKEFDAYGE

-280 DGWLKEKGTKRVTQ
+280 DDWLAEKGTKRVTQ
-294 KEVDTFLEQ
+294 KEVDTFLEEK
-303 NQFKY
+303 QFNF
-308 SLTER
+308 SLKER
-313 SGKSAS
+313 T
-319 QQFEDLG
+319 G
-326 TQEGGN
+326 TDTNRVYGDFKQDGGD
-332 NYREFLLEADDVD
+332 NYREFILETNDDAVRLASENVNQHFNDKTLLHYRTTDRTDDVD
-345 VDMFAGSFQSRGG
+345 GS
-358 EFSPE
+358 
-363 TYHQHFTGNTLAHF
+363 
-377 RTLDRT
+377 
-383 GDGGER
+383 R
-389 VLFVEEVQS
+389 VLYVEELQS
-398 DMIQG
+398 DIIQKNRGNDFTEG
-403 KRKIRKNLPDD
+403 KQIPL
-414 EKGIVDSYNLP
+414 EDSYIP
-425 LEESYVNASMRMLM
+425 AAMRMIM
-439 QLAAKEGYDR
+439 QLASKEGYNK
-449 VQWSTPQQIANLYDA
+449 VSWATPQQIANLYDSA
-464 VVDNVKLNAINE
+464 VDNIKLNNVTD
-476 DGSKS
+476 DGVRSFD
-481 IQITKGD
+481 ITKNGRTETKVAKND
-488 QVSDQVVR
+488 DEVVA
-496 DRSHMESI
+496 I
-504 FGKEGADL
+504 FGKKAADEL
-512 MDSKLKNVG
+512 TSRLVKAG
-521 DETGKQS
+521 DETGEYT
-528 VKQDAKSY
+528 VKQDSKSFN
-536 SQYKDKMVSAVN
+536 QYKDKMVSAVN
-548 KVAKPFGAKVETKTA
+548 KVAKPFGGKVEMSKTDRTKEA
-563 DARVDAEKVDTVGMI
+563 MSLGEEYRAAMKELEEISGNGSYELMFDFQQSDFIDKWKESFVRRGGQNVSAEKAFI
-578 KDFFYDGNGD
+578 QDFEF
-588 KIRTQ
+588 
-593 DSVAA
+593 
-598 FLELDTPDV
+598 ELN
-607 KRFNNSIL
+607 RFGL
-615 RGSKETSVDV
+615 D
-625 LKRNIDFDLRNS
+625 
-637 FNEDELD
+637 EDELEGLEGLESFD
-644 QIALDD
+644 ELFD
-650 LLAAES
+650 AANDS
-656 TSDIYNALVN
+656 ISPDI
-666 VIDNGSVSNMNF
+666 
-678 TGMDDVFDVVQDTIE
+678 
-693 GFLLRSNLE
+693 
-702 TTSRRMGDDINSF
+702 
-715 GIDLNDGMKKS
+715 IDLFKETLDNHFRKYNPEVPSEYFDAAQPSFSINLNEGMKKS
-726 VQEIRTWG
+726 VEEIRLWG
-734 LKTGDEAQLGGKIED
+734 LKTGDEASDAKQIED
-749 PALAQALQLPALR
+749 PILR
-762 YLNDKEVVGMESDFT
+762 DVLNLDAVKGEDLDSIRARENRAGEDGELLGT
-777 GATVGESNAK
+777 GTVK
-787 FALERLAENGST
+787 FSLDRLAKGGSSDHIKRVAEGIQNIMKGNKEFENTLVSSL
-799 PQVQKIAA
+799 V
-807 GLLEMFGKD
+807 
-816 NEFLETTI
+816 
-824 RTIVQDSD
+824 RDSD
-832 SFGSFGFKRGR
+832 NLGSFTFDKSGQQYIDLNTAIGGRSRGS
-843 ENIELYSNR
+843 SN
-852 TKISAGEMSRD
+852 TD
-863 AVFTEATLLH
+863 PTFTERTLLH
-873 EITHA
+873 EIVHA
-878 AQVRFIPRE
+878 ATVRFIPPDL
-887 ISTISNLKGAD
+887 SSANVLLDLKGKSYIDKLDAYAND
-898 YLAKVDELIA
+898 KYVTDFNVKSLINTYKKA
-908 SADTAPPLKRLLES
+908 LENIPEEYKGLL
-922 YKTALDNAPD
+922 DD
-932 EFKGIMGSLNDAT
+932 LNDPN
-945 GFLDNSGMRSRIGE
+945 GFMMKEGQEGVLNRKNIKQ
-959 WYGLSNVDEFLAEA
+959 WYGFTNIEEFLAE
-973 MSNTKFQNYLRS
+973 SLTNPSFQNFLRS
-985 VKTGNTTL
+985 IKSDKRTL
-993 WDNIVQVLKD
+993 WEEVVEIFQKIFN
-1003 FLGVDAKGTLLGDTL
+1003 AEGTLLNDVIADFTRLVSDTDNNNKMKYLGVLYSASPYTQLNTL
-1018 SNFAD
+1018 S
-1023 LVSKQNRKNKVGDYT
+1023 RG
-1038 TPFVNPIKSRGT
+1038 SR
-1050 RVNENR
+1050 RNEVKL
-1056 FFQKSGEGRPEITV
+1056 FQASGASKSGVTV
-1070 ENRGGTLAVKGTVK
+1070 ENRGGQIAVEGTVK
-1084 AINEVETAYDL
+1084 AIGEVETAYDL
-1095 GEVLAKAETR
+1095 GEVLAKAETQ

-1132 GGIVQAVEQARRSAE
+1132 GGVVQAVEQARRMAE

-1158 EVRAAGKDAAALR
+1158 EVRAAGNDAAALR
-1171 RISARM
+1171 RIAARM

-1266 SNKGEKNNFDALLNR
+1266 SNKGEKNNFDVLINR

-1327 LLSGPRTMMKNGVGN
+1327 LLSGPRTMMKNGIGN

-1369 KEMATF
+1369 KEMSTF

-1383 YFFDV
+1383 YFLDV
-1388 YAMKDQL
+1388 YSMKDQL

-1435 VNIPAKTLMSMD
+1435 VNIPAKTLMAMD
-1447 EVFKQSLFRQNA
+1447 EVFKQSIFRQNA

-1517 VASGQKPMSPQKR
+1517 VAGGQKPMTPQKR

-1540 ETNKRADMLKS
+1540 ETQKRADMLKS

-1558 IENISDID
+1558 LENISDID

-1594 MTSKIPPLRLIFP
+1594 MTQKVPPLRLIFP

-1620 DRATGGAMDAGRSAL
+1620 DRASGGMMDAGRSAL

-1666 RGKIATSVMINST
+1666 RGKIATSVMINGT
-1679 LLYMIMSNRD
+1679 LLYMIMANRD

-1722 GFAGLDPLG
+1722 SFAGLDPLG
-1731 THFGVLVDIVE
+1731 THFGILVDIVE
-1742 QLDDHASSNTTAAEQ
+1742 QLDEHASHNTTTAEQ

-1783 DAISEPDR
+1783 DAISEPDQ

-1806 NVLYQGQSVMGDTTL
+1806 NVLYQGQSVMGDTTS
-1821 REVRSLGDA
+1821 REVRSLSDA
-1830 FMKKLPMGN
+1830 FMKKLPFGN
-1839 DNLDPKRNILGES
+1839 GNLDPKRNILGEPV
-1852 IIMEQIPFVGPF
+1852 IMEQYPVVGPF
-1864 NPSALSTRDG
+1864 NPSSISTRDG
-1874 DVVFEELAALEHGF
+1874 DVVFEELAQLDHGF

-1919 LGETKI
+1919 LNETKI
-1925 RNKTLRQELEK
+1925 RGRTLRQELEK
-1936 LISSRRYQRL
+1936 LIKSGRYQRL
-1946 SPLTDGALKSPRVQ
+1946 SPLTDGALKSPRVK
-1960 LINKVLS
+1960 LINRVLS

-1984 EREYKRMRSIN
+1984 EQEYTRMRSIN
-1995 TQAQRGASTETL
+1995 KQAQRGASTETL

>member
-1 MALGLNTEEILN
+1 MALGINTDQILN
-13 NINNGGD
+13 NLNDTNNE

-48 GVYNLADWATFDYLP
+48 GIYNLADWATFDYLP

-70 GRSET
+70 GKSET

-87 IVPYGAISKGLS
+87 LVPYGAISKGLS

-167 GDDAELEGRFKN
+167 GDDSELEGRFKN
-179 TLEGLGITGTM
+179 TLEGLGITGAM
-190 AGTFAM
+190 AGTFGL
-196 ALRAHKKFKG
+196 ALKAHKKFKG
-206 GDPKAA
+206 GDPVGA

-239 KNVFTKSK
+239 KSVFTQSKRIDKNKS
-247 KIKDGG
+247 IP
-253 VLAHQLRKEFDAYGE
+253 VNVMEKELTKFGE
-268 KGTGE
+268 KGTAE

-280 DGWLKEKGTKRVTQ
+280 ADWAQSKGKDRVTQ
-294 KEVDTFLEQ
+294 KEVDEFLNE
-303 NQFKY
+303 NQFFYKLKERTGEDVNGLY
-308 SLTER
+308 S
-313 SGKSAS
+313 SYK
-319 QQFEDLG
+319 
-326 TQEGGN
+326 QEGGD
-332 NYREFLLEADDVD
+332 NYREFVLETNDDAVRLASEN
-345 VDMFAGSFQSRGG
+345 V
-358 EFSPE
+358 
-363 TYHQHFTGNTLAHF
+363 HQHFND
-377 RTLDRT
+377 RTLLHYRTTDRFDENT
-383 GDGGER
+383 GSR
-389 VLFVEEVQS
+389 VLFVEELQS
-398 DMIQG
+398 DIIQKSRNNDFTEG
-403 KRKIRKNLPDD
+403 KKI
-414 EKGIVDSYNLP
+414 P
-425 LEESYVNASMRMLM
+425 LEESYIPASMRMIM
-439 QLAAKEGYDR
+439 QLASKEGYDR
-449 VQWSTPQQIANLYDA
+449 VQWATPQQVASLYDA
-464 VVDNVKLNAINE
+464 TVDNIKLNTINA

-481 IQITKGD
+481 FDITKNGRTTTKITKNED
-488 QVSDQVVR
+488 EVA
-496 DRSHMESI
+496 SI
-504 FGKEGADL
+504 FGKKAADEFKTRL
-512 MDSKLKNVG
+512 TKAG
-521 DETGKQS
+521 DETGEYN
-528 VKQDAKSY
+528 VKQDSKSFN
-536 SQYKDKMVSAVN
+536 QYKDKMVSAIN
-548 KVAKPFGAKVETKTA
+548 KVAKPFGGKVEIKNTDAAQGALEVKNGYIRAQYFRLPSGEAVSDKKNAVLNFLGINSTDLKNLDDSFIQGTKTKSITKLSRDIEA
-563 DARVDAEKVDTVGMI
+563 KFKEVFDEDDVGTYVYDELSIAETR
-578 KDFFYDGNGD
+578 GD
-588 KIRTQ
+588 ISSAIDQ
-593 DSVAA
+593 IS
-598 FLELDTPDV
+598 
-607 KRFNNSIL
+607 FNP
-615 RGSKETSVDV
+615 SVDKYEV
-625 LKRNIDFDLRNS
+625 LQDVIEDFLIRNKLEAPSKKIADDF
-637 FNEDELD
+637 
-644 QIALDD
+644 
-650 LLAAES
+650 
-656 TSDIYNALVN
+656 
-666 VIDNGSVSNMNF
+666 G
-678 TGMDDVFDVVQDTIE
+678 
-693 GFLLRSNLE
+693 
-702 TTSRRMGDDINSF
+702 SF
-715 GIDLNDGMKKS
+715 GIDLNDGMKNS
-726 VQEIRTWG
+726 VKEIRTWG
-734 LKTGDEAQLGGKIED
+734 LMTGDEAKLGGKIED

-762 YLNDKEVVGMESDFT
+762 YLNDKEVVQMESEFA
-777 GATVGESNAK
+777 GASVGETNTK

-799 PQVQKIAA
+799 PQVQKVAA

-824 RTIVQDSD
+824 RTIVEDSD
-832 SFGSFGFKRGR
+832 SFGSFGFKGSRQ
-843 ENIELYSNR
+843 NIDLYSNR
-852 TKISAGEMSRD
+852 TKIDQGNMSRD

-932 EFKGIMGSLNDAT
+932 DFKGITGSLNDAT
-945 GFLDNSGMRSRIGE
+945 GFLDSSGMRSRIGE
-959 WYGLSNVDEFLAEA
+959 WYGLTNVDEFLAEA

-1023 LVSKQNRKNKVGDYT
+1023 LVSKQNRKNKVDDYI
-1038 TPFVNPIKSRGT
+1038 TPFTNPIRSRGT
-1050 RVNENR
+1050 RMNENR
-1056 FFQKSGEGRPEITV
+1056 FFQKSGEGRPEITI

-1084 AINEVETAYDL
+1084 AISEVESAYDL
-1095 GEVLAKAETR
+1095 GEVLAKAETQ
-1105 VLEEMERTGSIG
+1105 VLEEMEKTGSIG

-1152 IDIIES
+1152 IDIVES

-1188 ADIVEKAKKIAAQSA
+1188 ADIVEKAKKIALQSA
-1203 EATDA
+1203 DATDA

-1266 SNKGEKNNFDALLNR
+1266 SNKGEKQNFDALLNR

-1300 MLGVVKAGRASEG
+1300 MLGVVKAGRAAEG

-1369 KEMATF
+1369 KEMSTF

-1383 YFFDV
+1383 YFLDV
-1388 YAMKDQL
+1388 YSMKDQL

-1422 TIKNSMNWFSENV
+1422 TMKNSMNWFSENV
-1435 VNIPAKTLMSMD
+1435 VNIPAKTLMAMD
-1447 EVFKQSLFRQNA
+1447 EVFKQSLFRSNA

-1517 VASGQKPMSPQKR
+1517 VAGGKKPMSPQKR
-1530 GAEVNRIIGE
+1530 GSEVNRIIGE

-1551 YEEGGLG
+1551 VEEGGLG

-1594 MTSKIPPLRLIFP
+1594 MTSKVPPLRLIFP

-1620 DRATGGAMDAGRSAL
+1620 DRASGGAMDAGRSAL

-1648 DELRMKLESRNP
+1648 EELRMKLESRNP

-1679 LLYMIMSNRD
+1679 LIYMIMANRD

-1696 KDIAQRKTLEAT
+1696 KDTAQRKTLEAT
-1708 GWQKYSLKFGNKYA
+1708 GWQKYSLKLGNKYA

-1742 QLDDHASSNTTAAEQ
+1742 QLDDHASSNTTTAEQ

-1821 REVRSLGDA
+1821 KEVRSLSDA

-1839 DNLDPKRNILGES
+1839 ANLDPKRNILGES

>member
-1 MALGLNTEEILN
+1 MALGLNTDEILK

-48 GVYNLADWATFDYLP
+48 GVYQLADWATFDYLP

-87 IVPYGAISKGLS
+87 LVPYGAISKGLS

-167 GDDAELEGRFKN
+167 GDDSELEGRFKN
-179 TLEGLGITGTM
+179 TLEGLGITGAM
-190 AGTFAM
+190 AGTFGL
-196 ALRAHKKFKG
+196 ALKAHKKFKG
-206 GDPKAA
+206 GDPVGA

-224 RTVDVEDYSPAIKAS
+224 RTVQVEDYSPAVKAS
-239 KNVFTKSK
+239 KSVFTQSKRIDKNKS
-247 KIKDGG
+247 IP
-253 VLAHQLRKEFDAYGE
+253 VNVMEKELTKFGE
-268 KGTGE
+268 KGTAE

-280 DGWLKEKGTKRVTQ
+280 ADWAQSKGKDRVTQ
-294 KEVDTFLEQ
+294 KEVDEFLEQ
-303 NQFKY
+303 NQFKFE
-308 SLTER
+308 LTER
-313 SGKSAS
+313 SGSSTNKAY
-319 QQFEDLG
+319 EDLG
-326 TQEGGN
+326 GQKGGD
-332 NYREFLLEADDVD
+332 NYREFILTADEAKKGTIDYGVN
-345 VDMFAGSFQSRGG
+345 QHYRSR
-358 EFSPE
+358 ERD
-363 TYHQHFTGNTLAHF
+363 TLMHF
-377 RTLDRT
+377 RTTDRT
-383 GDGGER
+383 DPDSGQK
-389 VLFVEEVQS
+389 VLYVEEVQS
-398 DMIQG
+398 DLMQG
-403 KRKIRKNLPDD
+403 KRKALKVGFEDQG
-414 EKGIVDSYNLP
+414 KLP
-425 LEESYVNASMRMLM
+425 LEDSYINASMRMVM
-439 QLAAKEGYDR
+439 QIAAKEGYDK
-449 VQWSTPQQIANLYDA
+449 VSWSTPQQIASLYDTTL
-464 VVDNVKLNAINE
+464 DNVKLNYFNE
-476 DGSKS
+476 DGSRS
-481 IQITKGD
+481 YDITKDGKTTTRIVKNADDSANVFGKSASERLTQKLTKTGD
-488 QVSDQVVR
+488 QVSNF
-496 DRSHMESI
+496 E
-504 FGKEGADL
+504 
-512 MDSKLKNVG
+512 
-521 DETGKQS
+521 

-536 SQYKDKMVSAVN
+536 NQYKDKMVSAVN
-548 KVAKPFGAKVETKTA
+548 KVAKPFGGKVGMSQTDRAKSAVSLKGQYESFKKGVKEETNIDELTGYEYLYRFQESEFFSEWRESNVRRGGQAISAEEAFTKDFDFELDRFGLADDVIEDLRGVETFN
-563 DARVDAEKVDTVGMI
+563 DLMYEVSRIQDDEL
-578 KDFFYDGNGD
+578 YDLTEELLSAHFRKYNPEVSSKYFGD
-588 KIRTQ
+588 PQ
-593 DSVAA
+593 DS
-598 FLELDTPDV
+598 F
-607 KRFNNSIL
+607 S
-615 RGSKETSVDV
+615 
-625 LKRNIDFDLRNS
+625 
-637 FNEDELD
+637 
-644 QIALDD
+644 
-650 LLAAES
+650 
-656 TSDIYNALVN
+656 
-666 VIDNGSVSNMNF
+666 
-678 TGMDDVFDVVQDTIE
+678 
-693 GFLLRSNLE
+693 
-702 TTSRRMGDDINSF
+702 
-715 GIDLNDGMKKS
+715 IDLNDGMKNS
-726 VQEIRTWG
+726 VKEIRTWG
-734 LKTGDEAQLGGKIED
+734 LKTGDEAQLGGKIQD
-749 PALAQALQLPALR
+749 PALEQALQLPALR
-762 YLNDKEVVGMESDFT
+762 YLNDKEVVEMESEFA
-777 GATVGESNAK
+777 GAAVGETNTK

-799 PQVQKIAA
+799 PQVQKVAA

-824 RTIVQDSD
+824 RTIVEDSD
-832 SFGSFGFKRGR
+832 SFGSFGFKGSRQ
-843 ENIELYSNR
+843 NIDLYSNR
-852 TKISAGEMSRD
+852 TKIDQGNMSRD

-932 EFKGIMGSLNDAT
+932 DFKGITGSLNDAT
-945 GFLDNSGMRSRIGE
+945 GFLDSSGMRSRIGE
-959 WYGLSNVDEFLAEA
+959 WYGLTNVDEFLAEA

-1003 FLGVDAKGTLLGDTL
+1003 FMGVDAKGTLFGDTI

-1023 LVSKQNRKNKVGDYT
+1023 LVSKQNRKNKVDDYI
-1038 TPFVNPIKSRGT
+1038 TPFTNAIKSRGT
-1050 RVNENR
+1050 RINENR
-1056 FFQKSGEGRPEITV
+1056 FFQKSGEGRPEITI

-1095 GEVLAKAETR
+1095 GEVLAKAETQ
-1105 VLEEMERTGSIG
+1105 VLEEMEKTGSIG

-1152 IDIIES
+1152 IDIVES

-1188 ADIVEKAKKIAAQSA
+1188 ADIVEKAKKIASQSA

-1266 SNKGEKNNFDALLNR
+1266 SNKGEKQNFDVLINR

-1288 PKNTSAKDMIDQ
+1288 PKNASAKDMIDQ
-1300 MLGVVKAGRASEG
+1300 MLGVVKAGRAAEG

-1342 MITQTLLQ
+1342 MVTQTLLQ

-1369 KEMATF
+1369 KEMSTF

-1383 YFFDV
+1383 YFLDV
-1388 YAMKDQL
+1388 YSMKDQL

-1422 TIKNSMNWFSENV
+1422 TMKNSMNWFSENV
-1435 VNIPAKTLMSMD
+1435 VNIPAKTLMAMD
-1447 EVFKQSLFRQNA
+1447 EVFKQSLFRSNA

-1517 VASGQKPMSPQKR
+1517 VAGGKKPMSPQKR
-1530 GAEVNRIIGE
+1530 GSEVNRIIGE

-1551 YEEGGLG
+1551 VEEGGLG

-1594 MTSKIPPLRLIFP
+1594 MTSKVPPLRLIFP

-1620 DRATGGAMDAGRSAL
+1620 DRASGGAMDAGRSAL

-1679 LLYMIMSNRD
+1679 LIYMIMANRD

-1696 KDIAQRKTLEAT
+1696 KDTAQRKTLEAT
-1708 GWQKYSLKFGNKYA
+1708 GWQKYSLKLGNKYA

-1742 QLDDHASSNTTAAEQ
+1742 QLDDHASSNTTTAEQ

-1821 REVRSLGDA
+1821 REVRSLSDA

-1839 DNLDPKRNILGES
+1839 DNLDPKRNILGEPV
-1852 IIMEQIPFVGPF
+1852 IMEQIPFVGPF
-1864 NPSALSTRDG
+1864 NPSAISTRDG
-1874 DVVFEELAALEHGF
+1874 DVVFEELASLEHGF
-1888 TQTSTML
+1888 TQTSTTL

-1919 LGETKI
+1919 LSDTKI
-1925 RNKTLRQELEK
+1925 RGKTLRQELEK
-1936 LISSRRYQRL
+1936 LISSKRYQRL

-1960 LINKVLS
+1960 LINKVMS